1 MKVLLRKS
9 NRFRNKIENHIH
21 LIITNKKKIQICK
34 SNLYNYFINTLCLI
48 CKVLVAIKSNANPG
62 TGGLVCSCNFYN
74 I

>member
-34 SNLYNYFINTLCLI
+34 SNLYKTNIVIDILYKISLNNKNGINT
-48 CKVLVAIKSNANPG
+48 
-62 TGGLVCSCNFYN
+62 
-74 I
+74 